1 LVLDNADK
9 PSSLAASLSTAVE
22 LLEGWIEAAASNGVH
37 WGARS
42 ALVVA
47 LSHFLELK
55 SELELPRSEH
65 NADITEDQADII

>member
-1 LVLDNADK
+1 VLDNADK

-22 LLEGWIEAAASNGVH
+22 LLKGWIEAAAANGVR

-55 SELELPRSEH
+55 SELELPRSKH
-65 NADITEDQADII
+65 NADITEDQADAV